1 MQLSGGR
8 HHDDAV
14 RPVHRHRISMKLAG
28 LTSQADVRLTS
39 FVALQAEM
47 QKQNME
53 APPTLH
59 EMHKRRSTQVSMRE
73 VFASDVTRRAS
84 GDATAMQLR
93 QKGKKHL
100 LPSASHRSRTLKKL
114 HAMPRWWHIHRY
126 LESTAPFR
134 WRWDILM
141 LVLLFYTALLVP
153 YEIAFVTETS
163 VTALSVLNNIVD
175 VFFCL
180 DMLFNFA
187 TPYVDKETNA
197 VIDEYGLVAQ
207 HYLRG
212 WFLIDFASIF
222 PFETLS
228 SSDKSSTDPDAPS
241 TAAPSNRLVVLR
253 ILRILR
259 IMKLMRVF
267 RANRIVARWQ
277 ARLDFPIALSKLIS
291 FTFGILVL
299 AHWLACVW
307 GTTPQFQHNLDAFGN
322 LQDWTVAYG
331 INGSAPPTQYIASL
345 YWSVMTIGTIGY
357 GDVSVV
363 TSVERMIAIL
373 CMIIGCGSYSF
384 IIGSICGLVSGLS
397 EATTEFNQKMDH
409 LNMYMAKEDL
419 PQEMKIMFREYF
431 LHMRD
436 QMHHKYFAHALDTL
450 SPGLRGEIEVYT
462 SGEWI
467 HRIPF
472 FVGGPTSQHIRFVT
486 AITQRLE
493 PMLYPP
499 NEVMIH
505 MGDATDVLYIIS
517 RGLVARLG
525 RLFGK
530 GHFVGEDFVLNHGVR
545 HYEVRTLTYVDTLAL
560 RRDDLNAVLETGTF
574 PFKKARIRRASI
586 LLAIARK
593 MEYLLDELRYKR
605 NRPTYNWSA
614 AQECEW
620 FRAHLF
626 NADAA
631 SMRTENRSVVHAIK
645 HTQVALAAL
654 DRIGHLDS
662 SLRDRDDFY
671 AITMAIQTSL
681 SMLSNAMHTNP
692 GAS

>member
-1 MQLSGGR
+1 
-8 HHDDAV
+8 
-14 RPVHRHRISMKLAG
+14 
-28 LTSQADVRLTS
+28 
-39 FVALQAEM
+39 M

-59 EMHKRRSTQVSMRE
+59 EMHQKRLTQPSMRE
-73 VFASDVTRRAS
+73 VFQSELTRRGSRDLA
-84 GDATAMQLR
+84 AMQLR
-93 QKGKKHL
+93 PKDNKRL
-100 LPSASHRSRTLKKL
+100 LHSASRRTRTLKKL
-114 HAMPRWWHIHRY
+114 QSVPKWWHIHRY

-141 LVLLFYTALLVP
+141 LLLLFYTALLVP

-163 VTALSVLNNIVD
+163 VTALSVVNNMVD
-175 VFFCL
+175 VLFCL
-180 DMLFNFA
+180 DMLFNFV
-187 TPYVDKETNA
+187 TPYVDKATNA
-197 VIDEYGLVAQ
+197 VVDEYGLVAKN
-207 HYLRG
+207 YLRG

-228 SSDKSSTDPDAPS
+228 SSDRSSDSNTPAPS
-241 TAAPSNRLVVLR
+241 SRLVVLR

-331 INGSAPPTQYIASL
+331 INGSSPPTQYIASL

-363 TSVERMIAIL
+363 TSAERMIAIL

-419 PQEMKIMFREYF
+419 PQEMKVMFREYF

-450 SPGLRGEIEVYT
+450 SPGLRGEIE
-462 SGEWI
+462 
-467 HRIPF
+467 
-472 FVGGPTSQHIRFVT
+472 HIRFVT

-493 PMLYPP
+493 PVLYPP

-505 MGDATDVLYIIS
+505 IGDATDVLYIIS

-530 GHFVGEDFVLNHGVR
+530 GHFVGEDIVLNHGVR

-605 NRPTYNWSA
+605 NRPAYNWSA

-645 HTQVALAAL
+645 HTQIALAAL
-654 DRIGHLDS
+654 DRIGLLDGT
-662 SLRDRDDFY
+662 LRDRDDFY
-671 AITMAIQTSL
+671 AINMAIKTSL
-681 SMLSNAMHTNP
+681 TMLSNAMHTNP
-692 GAS
+692 GTS